1 MDLIIEP
8 LLSLEDRLLSFSSRT
23 PVAVV
28 IDLLLRLHNAPEWR
42 DPITL
47 YFCGADDEG
56 VRPQR
61 TLSALEF
68 LQLHSVLQRLR
79 SEVHPTALGLTAGYF
94 ESLLLASC
102 ARGKRHLLPS
112 AMLCVGPLEIA
123 DLPLSNAI
131 GLGNQQGPSLLD
143 QARVLV
149 QAQLDHVLAGLHL
162 SPGLW
167 QVPRVLSAE
176 AAISAGLADAI
187 VPIHTPTPH
196 NQKSRDSNAAPE
208 RYANLRQLQRNER

>member
-8 LLSLEDRLLSFSSRT
+8 LLSLEDRLLSFSPRT

-28 IDLLLRLHNAPEWR
+28 IDRLLRLHNVPEWL

-79 SEVHPTALGLTAGYF
+79 SPVYPTALGLIGNF
-94 ESLLLASC
+94 SSVLLASC

-123 DLPLSNAI
+123 DLPLSDAI
-131 GLGNQQGPSLLD
+131 GLAQRHQGPSLRD
-143 QARVLV
+143 QARALI
-149 QAQLDHVLAGLHL
+149 QAQLDHILAGLHL
-162 SPGLW
+162 APGLW
-167 QVPRVLSAE
+167 QAPRVLSAE

-187 VPIHTPTPH
+187 VPIQTPTPNH
-196 NQKSRDSNAAPE
+196 EPNLEKHANHRQFQRD
-208 RYANLRQLQRNER
+208 QH